1 MEEYHFI
8 GELKR
13 INNLIKRRVDSDEVL
28 SSQARMTGTHG
39 YVIGFI
45 AHRNAEGEDV
55 YQKDVESRFSMRRS
69 SVTELLNNME
79 LNGFIKR
86 ESDVK
91 DKRLRKVVLTDK
103 AMAVHKRVVARLQ
116 SIDEE
121 LISLLTPQEFD
132 SLKVAL
138 GKIEDYLR

>member
-28 SSQARMTGTHG
+28 SSQTRMTGTHG

-45 AHRNAEGEDV
+45 ARRNAEGEDV
-55 YQKDVESRFSMRRS
+55 YQKDIESRFSMRRS

-79 LNGFIKR
+79 LGGFIKR

-91 DKRLRKVVLTDK
+91 DKRLKKVVLTDK

-138 GKIEDYLR
+138 GKIKDYLR

>member
-28 SSQARMTGTHG
+28 SSQTRMTGTHG

-45 AHRNAEGEDV
+45 ARRNAEGEDV
-55 YQKDVESRFSMRRS
+55 YQKDIESRFSMRRS

-79 LNGFIKR
+79 LGGFIKR

-91 DKRLRKVVLTDK
+91 DKRLKKVVLTDK

-121 LISLLTPQEFD
+121 LISLLTPEEFD